1 MAIFKQIRGTT
12 ETTKACLSVFRELWE
27 KELWFDDFNIE
38 TQQNIDRN
46 IPKFSEDNYDL
57 RPMQAHIKDLQTT
70 NLKWAVE
77 FFDNDSYHYCDYI
90 GRKLWA
96 VSSAKGLEV
105 LESTGV
111 SERII
116 GQLNNIEEISSIV
129 EANLLNEDIDF
140 VIKE

>member
-1 MAIFKQIRGTT
+1 
-12 ETTKACLSVFRELWE
+12 
-27 KELWFDDFNIE
+27 
-38 TQQNIDRN
+38 
-46 IPKFSEDNYDL
+46 
-57 RPMQAHIKDLQTT
+57 MQAHIKDLQTT

-77 FFDNDSYHYCDYI
+77 FFDDDSYHYCDYI